1 MRDKRR
7 FFKLIVCVVGFGLFG
22 ACQTA
27 PTNTSQNAN
36 PTIVQTNINA
46 TMNSTPLTAN
56 ADKAKVEKGGHE
68 HESPHGGTLVAFG
81 EEFAHLE
88 LVLDAAAG
96 KLTAYALDGEAEN
109 AVRLAQTEIEI
120 EVKKPMA
127 FIVKL
132 NAVENALSGEKVG
145 ATSEFSGQAEQL
157 KNLKTFDGAIKSI
170 NIKAKEFQNVE
181 FDFPNGNEH
190 D

>member
-1 MRDKRR
+1 MRDEKR
-7 FFKLIVCVVGFGLFG
+7 FPKLIACVLSFGLLG

-27 PTNTSQNAN
+27 PTNTNQNAN
-36 PTIVQTNINA
+36 AAIVQTNTSA
-46 TMNSTPLTAN
+46 VVNSTPPAAN
-56 ADKAKVEKGGHE
+56 TDKAKIEKGGHE
-68 HESPHGGTLVAFG
+68 HKSPHGGTLVAFG

-88 LVLDAAAG
+88 LVLDAATG

-109 AVRLAQTEIEI
+109 AVKLVQTEIEI
-120 EVKKPMA
+120 EVKKPAA

-132 NAVENALSGEKVG
+132 AAVENALSGEKSG
-145 ATSEFSGQAEQL
+145 ATSEFSGQAERL

-170 NIKAKEFQNVE
+170 NIKAKEFQNIE
-181 FDFPNGNEH
+181 FNFPNGNEH